1 LPKIT
6 EMFAFIQSDKDPDD
20 EGVTAWNFY
29 DVFKDENNWMPLMG
43 ADMKRVESLKPIAQQ
58 IADKTRKPVQLVK
71 FTCRTDLE
79 TINPTPKGA
88 KDNE

>member
-1 LPKIT
+1 
-6 EMFAFIQSDKDPDD
+6 MFAFIQSDKDPDD

-79 TINPTPKGA
+79 TINPTPKEP
-88 KDNE
+88 KTNE

>member
-1 LPKIT
+1 
-6 EMFAFIQSDKDPDD
+6 
-20 EGVTAWNFY
+20 
-29 DVFKDENNWMPLMG
+29 MPLMG

-58 IADKTRKPVQLVK
+58 IADKTRKSVQLVK